1 MLRLLSLACLSILVA
16 FASVRADDAPAP
28 KNWEWVFV
36 YYMAYDNNLEH
47 CGRPILDMLQKGI
60 TSEDV
65 AVVTFADFRDRDGMI
80 RYEQTKEGEKHTR
93 LKTEASAHEST
104 VKECLGWTR
113 ENYKSKRYALIFL
126 NHGSRLSEMSH
137 DEYPGVENGQ
147 NWLHAVKVA
156 NVISDWRQSLDGA
169 LELVFI
175 QQCGKGALENYH
187 AFRHTAPYVMA
198 SQTVVGAPNYY
209 YTEALKAICE
219 KPDVDGKAVAALFK
233 KHETTNM
240 FTTYTTL
247 NAKALA
253 DVPERLNAVLKPL
266 LEVEELKKASILPQ
280 FRRGPSQAEATQARM
295 CFQPAR
301 DEYFVDGLELLTA
314 LYKANELETKPL
326 EAFAKW
332 SKDELITEHRVSP
345 PRETMAGSWCGF
357 SLYVPANK
365 VALDRYSKDYP
376 IYKESNLEKL
386 MAKFAE

>member
-1 MLRLLSLACLSILVA
+1 MLRLLSLACLCLLVVS
-16 FASVRADDAPAP
+16 ASVRADDAPEA
-28 KNWEWVFV
+28 KTWEWAFV

-60 TSEDV
+60 TSDNV

-80 RYEQTKEGEKHTR
+80 RYEQSKEGEKETR

-104 VKECLGWTR
+104 VKECLDWTR
-113 ENYKSKRYALIFL
+113 ENYKAKRYALIFL

-156 NVISDWRQSLDGA
+156 NVISDWRKSLDGG

-209 YTEALKAICE
+209 YTDALKAICV

-233 KHETTNM
+233 QHETNNM
-240 FTTYTTL
+240 YTTYTTL
-247 NAKALA
+247 SAKALA
-253 DVPERLNAVLKPL
+253 DAPEKLNAVHKPL
-266 LEVEELKKASILPQ
+266 LALEEFKKPTLLPQ
-280 FRRGPSQAEATQARM
+280 FRRGPRQLEATQAQM

-301 DEYFVDGLELLTA
+301 DEYFVDGLALLNA
-314 LYKANELETKPL
+314 LYAANELEREPL

-332 SKDELITEHRVSP
+332 VKEELITEHRVSP
-345 PRETMAGSWCGF
+345 LRESMAGSWCGF

-365 VALDRYSKDYP
+365 AALERYQKDYP
-376 IYKESNLEKL
+376 IYKESNLAKL
-386 MAKFAE
+386 MLKLAE